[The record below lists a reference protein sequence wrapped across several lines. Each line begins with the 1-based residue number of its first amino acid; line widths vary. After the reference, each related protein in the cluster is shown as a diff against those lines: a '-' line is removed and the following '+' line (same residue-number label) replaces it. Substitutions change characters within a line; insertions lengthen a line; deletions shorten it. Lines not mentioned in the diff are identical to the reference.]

1 MTTGSISHR
10 GWLLILLAVVLVWF
24 SNLDARRLVRPDEG
38 RYAEIPREMVA
49 SGDWLTPRLNG
60 LKYFEKPALQYWA
73 TAAAYTAFGEHEW
86 TARLWPALTGFFG
99 LFMVVYTGRQLFGRA
114 AGIYAGMVLGSS
126 MLYAGM
132 AHVITLDTGVS
143 VFMGLTLCAFL
154 LAQQDGATPRAS
166 RNWMW
171 LAWAAM
177 GLAVLS
183 KGLQGVVLPG
193 GVLVLHTLIERDFAL
208 WKRLHIASG
217 LAIFLVVAAPWF
229 VAVSLAN
236 PGFFHFFF
244 IHEHFERFLTTAH
257 HRYRP
262 WWYFVPILLLGMLPW
277 MIVLFDAL
285 ANAWRRESGRRF
297 QPKRFLLI
305 WVGFIF
311 LFFSASS
318 SKLPSYI
325 LPIFPALALL
335 IGARLTDMS
344 ARRLAWLAG
353 PVVLAAAAG
362 LGVAPFLERFA
373 SDEVPAPLFVAY
385 MPWLIVACVA
395 LGTGVVF
402 ALLID
407 RTGQRE
413 FAVLA
418 LAAGGLGFAQ
428 LVLTGHDSFAPSQSA
443 YHLVEQARPELARDK
458 LLDRP
463 EVPFYSVGF
472 YEQTLPFY
480 IKRTV
485 TLVAHRDELEFGI
498 AQEPQKFIPTI
509 EEFEKRWRADREAL
523 AIVQPYRYRDF
534 TAAGLPMQLVAQ
546 DTRRVIVRK
555 PQTPARSP

>member
-1 MTTGSISHR
+1 
-10 GWLLILLAVVLVWF
+10 
-24 SNLDARRLVRPDEG
+24 
-38 RYAEIPREMVA
+38 
-49 SGDWLTPRLNG
+49 
-60 LKYFEKPALQYWA
+60 
-73 TAAAYTAFGEHEW
+73 
-86 TARLWPALTGFFG
+86 
-99 LFMVVYTGRQLFGRA
+99 
-114 AGIYAGMVLGSS
+114 

-132 AHVITLDTGVS
+132 AHVLTLDMGVS

-154 LAQQDGATPRAS
+154 LAQRDGATPRAT

-193 GVLVLHTLIERDFAL
+193 AVLVLHSLIERDFAL
-208 WKRLHIASG
+208 WKRLHIVSG
-217 LAIFLVVAAPWF
+217 LAIFLAVAAPWF

-236 PGFFHFFF
+236 PEFFQFFF
-244 IHEHFERFLTTAH
+244 IHEHFERFLTKAH
-257 HRYRP
+257 QRYRP
-262 WWYFVPILLLGMLPW
+262 FWYFVPILLLGMLPW
-277 MIVLFDAL
+277 MIVMFDAL
-285 ANAWRRESGRRF
+285 ATAWRREPGSRF

-305 WVGFIF
+305 WAGFIF
-311 LFFSASS
+311 VFFSASS

-325 LPIFPALALL
+325 LPMFPALALL
-335 IGARLTDMS
+335 IGARLTEMP

-353 PVVLAAAAG
+353 PVMLAAAAG
-362 LGVAPFLERFA
+362 LGISPFLERFA
-373 SDEVPAPLFVAY
+373 SDEVLPPLFVAY
-385 MPWLIVACVA
+385 MPWLIVACVT
-395 LGTGVVF
+395 LGTGIVF

-413 FAVLA
+413 LAVLA
-418 LAAGGLGFAQ
+418 LSAGGLGFAQ

-443 YHLVEQARPELARDK
+443 YHLVEEARQKLAGDR

-485 TLVAHRDELEFGI
+485 TLVAHRDEMDFGI
-498 AQEPQKFIPTI
+498 IQEPQKFVPTI
-509 EEFEKRWRADREAL
+509 EEFERRWRTDREAL

-534 TAAGLPMQLVAQ
+534 KAAGLPMQLIAE
-546 DTRRVIVRK
+546 DTRRVIIRK
-555 PQTPARSP
+555 PQAPARSP